1 MKRALFLVPSLFLV
15 ACGQDDVPQEP
26 GQVLPDTDIDELT
39 LQSHFVEELP
49 TYESVPLPE
58 GLEWVTNVN
67 DPVWSSPEATIGGT
81 FNTSVL
87 SFPLTL
93 RTVGP
98 DSNDSFSAYKRYTN
112 LGLVSIHPNTLNF
125 IPQLATHWAFG
136 PDGKTV
142 YYRLDPD
149 ARWSDGELVTA
160 DDYLFTIDFMRSEHI
175 VAPWYNNHYTNQIVS
190 VVKYDDYTISVEGA
204 TAKPREE
211 LLYEYGL
218 NPTPRHFHK
227 LDENWVQDYNWRS
240 EPGTGA
246 YRISRVEKGQFVEFG
261 RNEDWW
267 GNDKR
272 YLAKRFNPD
281 TVRVTVIRD
290 MNVAW
295 EYFLR
300 GEIDAFPVL
309 MPRFWH
315 EKAQGEPF
323 DNGYINRIKFYTD
336 TPQPSAGLW
345 LNTNDPVLADRNVR
359 LGLAHAMNI
368 DLLLSTVLR
377 GDYERL
383 KTHHDG
389 YWDYSNPNIQPRE
402 FDLQKADEYLDAAGF
417 PNRGPD
423 GIRMRDGQRLSLRV
437 VYSTQEHTPRLVLL
451 REEAKKAGI
460 ELNLQLL
467 DSSAAFKQILEKQ
480 HQVAWMAWGIGLTP
494 RFWQHYHSENAH
506 KPQTNNITNTDNP
519 EMDALIMEYRAATDK
534 ETRVRLAHQ
543 LEQMVHESGVFIPT
557 YKVPYTREAYWRWL
571 RLPEHYASRTTEVI
585 FNPMVEGVFWID
597 EEIKAETLAGKDRG
611 DTFEVVN
618 IADTTWRVE

>member
-15 ACGQDDVPQEP
+15 ACGQDDVPQES

-67 DPVWSSPEATIGGT
+67 DPVWSSPEATLGGT

-136 PDGKTV
+136 PEGKTV

-345 LNTNDPVLADRNVR
+345 LNTDDPMLADRNVR

-534 ETRVRLAHQ
+534 ETRIRLAHQ
-543 LEQMVHESGVFIPT
+543 LEQIVHESGVFIPT

-571 RLPEHYASRTTEVI
+571 RLPEHFASRTTEVI

-597 EEIKAETLAGKDRG
+597 EEIKAETLAAKDRG

>member
-1 MKRALFLVPSLFLV
+1 MKRVLFLVPSLFLV
-15 ACGQDDVPQEP
+15 ACGQDDVPQES
-26 GQVLPDTDIDELT
+26 GQVLPDTDTDELT

-67 DPVWSSPEATIGGT
+67 DPVWSSPEATLGGT

-136 PDGKTV
+136 PEGKTV

-190 VVKYDDYTISVEGA
+190 VVKYDDHTISVEGA

-345 LNTNDPVLADRNVR
+345 LNTDDPMFADRNVR

-423 GIRMRDGQRLSLRV
+423 GIRVRDGQRLSLRV

-506 KPQTNNITNTDNP
+506 KPQTNNITNTDSP

-534 ETRVRLAHQ
+534 ETRIRLAHQ
-543 LEQMVHESGVFIPT
+543 LEQIVHESGVFIPT

-597 EEIKAETLAGKDRG
+597 EEIKAETLAAKDRG

>member
-15 ACGQDDVPQEP
+15 ACGQDNVPQEP

-190 VVKYDDYTISVEGA
+190 VAKYDDYTISVEGA

-345 LNTNDPVLADRNVR
+345 LNMDDPVLADRNVR

>member
-1 MKRALFLVPSLFLV
+1 MKRALFFVPSLFLV
-15 ACGQDDVPQEP
+15 ACGQDNVPQEP

-112 LGLVSIHPNTLNF
+112 LGLVSIHPNTLKF

-345 LNTNDPVLADRNVR
+345 LNTDDPVLADRNVR

-534 ETRVRLAHQ
+534 ETRVRLSHQ

>member
-1 MKRALFLVPSLFLV
+1 MKRALFFVPSLFLV

-345 LNTNDPVLADRNVR
+345 LNTDDPVLADRNVR

>member
-1 MKRALFLVPSLFLV
+1 MKRALFFVPSLFLV
-15 ACGQDDVPQEP
+15 ACGQDNVPQEP

-345 LNTNDPVLADRNVR
+345 LNTDDPVLADRNVR

>member
-1 MKRALFLVPSLFLV
+1 MNRVAFLAATLV
-15 ACGQDDVPQEP
+15 LVSCGQGDAPQSP
-26 GQVLPDTDIDELT
+26 GPVAETDAIELT
-39 LQSHFVEELP
+39 LQSRFVEELP
-49 TYESVPLPE
+49 TYESAPLPE
-58 GLEWVTNVN
+58 GLEWVTNEEE
-67 DPVWSSPEATIGGT
+67 PVWSSPEAQRGGT
-81 FNTSVL
+81 FNTFVL

-112 LGLVSIHPNTLNF
+112 LGLVTLHPNTLNY
-125 IPQLATHWAFG
+125 IPQLATHWAFD

-149 ARWSDGELVTA
+149 ARWSDGEPVTA
-160 DDYLFTIDFMRSEHI
+160 DDYMFTIEFMRSEHI
-175 VAPWYNNHYTNQIVS
+175 VAPWYNNHYTTQIVN
-190 VVKYDDYTISVEGA
+190 VTKHDDYTISIEGA
-204 TAKPREE
+204 TAKPAEE

-218 NPTPRHFHK
+218 SPTPRHFHK

-246 YRISRVEKGQFVEFG
+246 YRISRVEKGQFVEFA
-261 RNEDWW
+261 RTEDWW
-267 GNDKR
+267 GDDKR
-272 YLAKRFNPD
+272 YLANRFNPE
-281 TVRVTVIRD
+281 TIRITVIRD

-300 GEIDAFPVL
+300 GELDSFPVL

-315 EKAQGEPF
+315 EKARGEEF

-336 TPQPSAGLW
+336 TPQPSQGMW
-345 LNTNDPVLADRNVR
+345 LNMDDPMLADRNVR
-359 LGLAHAMNI
+359 LGLAHAMNVE
-368 DLLLSTVLR
+368 LLLSTVLR

-389 YWDYSNPNIQPRE
+389 YWDYSNPDIQPRE
-402 FDLQKADEYLDAAGF
+402 FDLQKAGEYLDAAGF
-417 PNRGPD
+417 TTRGPD
-423 GIRMRDGQRLSLRV
+423 GIRMRGGQRLALRV

-451 REEAKKAGI
+451 REEARKAGV

-480 HQVAWMAWGIGLTP
+480 HQIAWMGWGITLTP

-506 KPQTNNITNTDNP
+506 KPQTNNITNTDDP
-519 EMDALIMEYRAATDK
+519 ELDALIMEYRAATDK
-534 ETRVRLAHQ
+534 ETRIRLAHE
-543 LEQMVHESGVFIPT
+543 LEQMIHDSGAFIPT

-571 RLPEHYASRTTEVI
+571 RLPEHYATRTTEVI
-585 FNPMVEGVFWID
+585 FNPMVEGLFWID
-597 EEIKAETLAGKDRG
+597 EEIKAETLAAKNRG
-611 DTFEVVN
+611 DAFEVVN
-618 IADTTWRVE
+618 ITDTTWRVE

>member
-1 MKRALFLVPSLFLV
+1 MKRALFFVPSLFLV

-112 LGLVSIHPNTLNF
+112 LGLVSIHPNTLKF

-345 LNTNDPVLADRNVR
+345 LNTDDPVLADRNVR

-534 ETRVRLAHQ
+534 ETRVRLSHQ

-618 IADTTWRVE
+618 ITDTTWRVE

>member
-1 MKRALFLVPSLFLV
+1 MKRALFFVPSLFLV
-15 ACGQDDVPQEP
+15 ACGQDNVPQEP

-125 IPQLATHWAFG
+125 IPQLATHWAFA

-345 LNTNDPVLADRNVR
+345 LNTDDPVLADRNVR

-534 ETRVRLAHQ
+534 ETRVRLSHQ

>member
-1 MKRALFLVPSLFLV
+1 MKRALFLALSLFLV
-15 ACGQDDVPQEP
+15 SCSQDDAPQAP
-26 GQVLPDTDIDELT
+26 GQIPDTDAAELT
-39 LQSHFVEELP
+39 LQSRFVEELP
-49 TYESVPLPE
+49 TYESLPLPA
-58 GLEWVTNVN
+58 GLEWVTNVE
-67 DPVWSSPEATIGGT
+67 DPVWSSPEATLGGT
-81 FNTSVL
+81 FNISVL

-190 VVKYDDYTISVEGA
+190 VIKYDDYTISVEGA
-204 TAKPREE
+204 TAKPKEE

-227 LDENWVQDYNWRS
+227 LDANWVQDYSWRS

-246 YRISRVEKGQFVEFG
+246 YRISRIEKGQFVEFG
-261 RNEDWW
+261 RQEDWW
-267 GNDKR
+267 GNGKR

-345 LNTNDPVLADRNVR
+345 LNTDDPILADRNVR

-402 FDLQKADEYLDAAGF
+402 FDLQKADEYLDASGF

-423 GIRMRDGQRLSLRV
+423 GIRMRDGQRLALRV

-506 KPQTNNITNTDNP
+506 KPQTNNITNTDDP
-519 EMDALIMEYRAATDK
+519 QMDALIMEYRAATNR

-571 RLPEHYASRTTEVI
+571 RLPEHYASRTTEAI
-585 FNPMVEGVFWID
+585 FNPMVEGLFWID
-597 EEIKAETLAGKDRG
+597 EEIKAETLAAKDRG

-618 IADTTWRVE
+618 IADTTWRIE

>member
-1 MKRALFLVPSLFLV
+1 MKRALFFVPSLFLV

-345 LNTNDPVLADRNVR
+345 LNTDDPVLADRNVR

-571 RLPEHYASRTTEVI
+571 KLPEHYASRTTEVI

>member
-1 MKRALFLVPSLFLV
+1 
-15 ACGQDDVPQEP
+15 
-26 GQVLPDTDIDELT
+26 
-39 LQSHFVEELP
+39 
-49 TYESVPLPE
+49 
-58 GLEWVTNVN
+58 
-67 DPVWSSPEATIGGT
+67 
-81 FNTSVL
+81 
-87 SFPLTL
+87 
-93 RTVGP
+93 
-98 DSNDSFSAYKRYTN
+98 
-112 LGLVSIHPNTLNF
+112 
-125 IPQLATHWAFG
+125 
-136 PDGKTV
+136 
-142 YYRLDPD
+142 
-149 ARWSDGELVTA
+149 
-160 DDYLFTIDFMRSEHI
+160 MRSEHI

-281 TVRVTVIRD
+281 TVRITVIRD

-345 LNTNDPVLADRNVR
+345 LNTDDPVLADRNVR

-402 FDLQKADEYLDAAGF
+402 FALQKADEYLDAAGF

-423 GIRMRDGQRLSLRV
+423 GIRMRDGQRLTLRV

-494 RFWQHYHSENAH
+494 RFWQLS
-506 KPQTNNITNTDNP
+506 
-519 EMDALIMEYRAATDK
+519 LI
-534 ETRVRLAHQ
+534 H
-543 LEQMVHESGVFIPT
+543 I
-557 YKVPYTREAYWRWL
+557 
-571 RLPEHYASRTTEVI
+571 
-585 FNPMVEGVFWID
+585 
-597 EEIKAETLAGKDRG
+597 
-611 DTFEVVN
+611 
-618 IADTTWRVE
+618 

>member
-15 ACGQDDVPQEP
+15 ACGQDDVPQES

-67 DPVWSSPEATIGGT
+67 DPVWSSPEATLGGT

-136 PDGKTV
+136 PEGKTV

-345 LNTNDPVLADRNVR
+345 LNTDDPILADRNVR

-423 GIRMRDGQRLSLRV
+423 GIRVRDGQRLSLRV

-534 ETRVRLAHQ
+534 ETRIRLAHQ
-543 LEQMVHESGVFIPT
+543 LEQIVHESGVFIPT

-571 RLPEHYASRTTEVI
+571 RLPEHFASRTTEVI

-597 EEIKAETLAGKDRG
+597 EEIKAETLAAKDRG

>member
-345 LNTNDPVLADRNVR
+345 LNTDDPVLADRNVR

>member
-15 ACGQDDVPQEP
+15 ACGQDDVPQES

-67 DPVWSSPEATIGGT
+67 DPVWSSPEATLGGT

-136 PDGKTV
+136 PEGKTV

-345 LNTNDPVLADRNVR
+345 LNTDDPMLADRNIR

-423 GIRMRDGQRLSLRV
+423 GIRVRDGQRLSLRV

-534 ETRVRLAHQ
+534 ETRIRLAHQ
-543 LEQMVHESGVFIPT
+543 LEQIVHESGVFIPT

-571 RLPEHYASRTTEVI
+571 RLPEHFASRTTEVI

-597 EEIKAETLAGKDRG
+597 EEIKAETLAAKDRG

>member
-246 YRISRVEKGQFVEFG
+246 YRISRVEKGSSWNSG
-261 RNEDWW
+261 
-267 GNDKR
+267 
-272 YLAKRFNPD
+272 
-281 TVRVTVIRD
+281 VTRTGGATTNAI
-290 MNVAW
+290 
-295 EYFLR
+295 L
-300 GEIDAFPVL
+300 
-309 MPRFWH
+309 
-315 EKAQGEPF
+315 
-323 DNGYINRIKFYTD
+323 
-336 TPQPSAGLW
+336 PSA
-345 LNTNDPVLADRNVR
+345 
-359 LGLAHAMNI
+359 
-368 DLLLSTVLR
+368 ST
-377 GDYERL
+377 
-383 KTHHDG
+383 
-389 YWDYSNPNIQPRE
+389 
-402 FDLQKADEYLDAAGF
+402 
-417 PNRGPD
+417 
-423 GIRMRDGQRLSLRV
+423 
-437 VYSTQEHTPRLVLL
+437 
-451 REEAKKAGI
+451 
-460 ELNLQLL
+460 
-467 DSSAAFKQILEKQ
+467 
-480 HQVAWMAWGIGLTP
+480 LT
-494 RFWQHYHSENAH
+494 RSES
-506 KPQTNNITNTDNP
+506 P
-519 EMDALIMEYRAATDK
+519 
-534 ETRVRLAHQ
+534 
-543 LEQMVHESGVFIPT
+543 
-557 YKVPYTREAYWRWL
+557 
-571 RLPEHYASRTTEVI
+571 
-585 FNPMVEGVFWID
+585 
-597 EEIKAETLAGKDRG
+597 
-611 DTFEVVN
+611 
-618 IADTTWRVE
+618 

>member
-15 ACGQDDVPQEP
+15 ACGQDDVPQES

-67 DPVWSSPEATIGGT
+67 DPVWSSSEATLGGT

-136 PDGKTV
+136 PEGKTV

-345 LNTNDPVLADRNVR
+345 LNTDDPMLADRNIR

-402 FDLQKADEYLDAAGF
+402 FDLQKADEHLDAAGF

-423 GIRMRDGQRLSLRV
+423 GIRVRDGQRLSLRV

-534 ETRVRLAHQ
+534 ETRIRLAHQ
-543 LEQMVHESGVFIPT
+543 LEQIVHESGVFIPT

-571 RLPEHYASRTTEVI
+571 RLPEHFASRTTEVI

-597 EEIKAETLAGKDRG
+597 EEIKAETLAAKDRG

>member
-15 ACGQDDVPQEP
+15 ACGQDDVPQEA

-345 LNTNDPVLADRNVR
+345 LNTDDPVLADRNVR

>member
-15 ACGQDDVPQEP
+15 ACGQDDVPQES

-67 DPVWSSPEATIGGT
+67 DPVWSSSEATLGGT

-136 PDGKTV
+136 PEGKTV

-345 LNTNDPVLADRNVR
+345 LNTDDPMLADRNIR

-423 GIRMRDGQRLSLRV
+423 GIRVRDGQRLSLRV

-534 ETRVRLAHQ
+534 ETRIRLAHQ
-543 LEQMVHESGVFIPT
+543 LEQIVHESGVFIPT

-571 RLPEHYASRTTEVI
+571 RLPEHFASRTTEVI

-597 EEIKAETLAGKDRG
+597 EEIKAETLAAKDRG

>member
-345 LNTNDPVLADRNVR
+345 LNTDDPVLADRNVR

-402 FDLQKADEYLDAAGF
+402 FDLQMADEYLDAAGF

>member
-345 LNTNDPVLADRNVR
+345 LNTDDPVLADRNVR

-519 EMDALIMEYRAATDK
+519 EIDALIMEYRAATDK

-618 IADTTWRVE
+618 ITDTTWRVE

>member
-15 ACGQDDVPQEP
+15 ACGQDDVPQES

-136 PDGKTV
+136 PEGKTV

-345 LNTNDPVLADRNVR
+345 LNTDDPVLADRNVR

-534 ETRVRLAHQ
+534 ETRIRLAHQ
-543 LEQMVHESGVFIPT
+543 LEQIVHESGVFIPT

-571 RLPEHYASRTTEVI
+571 RLPEHFASRTTEVI

-597 EEIKAETLAGKDRG
+597 EEIKAETLAAKDRG

>member
-1 MKRALFLVPSLFLV
+1 MKRVLFLVPSLFLV
-15 ACGQDDVPQEP
+15 ACGQDDVPQES
-26 GQVLPDTDIDELT
+26 GQVLPDTDTDELT

-67 DPVWSSPEATIGGT
+67 DPVWSSPEATLGGT

-136 PDGKTV
+136 PEGKTV

-190 VVKYDDYTISVEGA
+190 VVKYDDHTISVEGA

-300 GEIDAFPVL
+300 GEIHAFPVL

-345 LNTNDPVLADRNVR
+345 LNTDDPMFADRNVR

-423 GIRMRDGQRLSLRV
+423 GIRVRDGQRLSLRV

-506 KPQTNNITNTDNP
+506 KPQTNNITNTDSP

-534 ETRVRLAHQ
+534 ETRIRLAHQ
-543 LEQMVHESGVFIPT
+543 LEQIVHESGVFIPT

-597 EEIKAETLAGKDRG
+597 EEIKAETLAAKDRG

>member
-345 LNTNDPVLADRNVR
+345 LNTDDPVLADRNVR

-618 IADTTWRVE
+618 ITDTTWRVE

>member
-1 MKRALFLVPSLFLV
+1 MKRALFFVPSLFLV

-281 TVRVTVIRD
+281 TVRITVIRD

-345 LNTNDPVLADRNVR
+345 LNTDDPVLADRNVR

-534 ETRVRLAHQ
+534 ETRVRLSHQ

>member
-345 LNTNDPVLADRNVR
+345 LNTDDPVLADRNVR

-543 LEQMVHESGVFIPT
+543 FEQMVHESGVFIPT

-571 RLPEHYASRTTEVI
+571 KATGTLRLTNNGGNLQPD
-585 FNPMVEGVFWID
+585 G
-597 EEIKAETLAGKDRG
+597 
-611 DTFEVVN
+611 
-618 IADTTWRVE
+618 